1 MKRADNESNQA
12 NKKTLKSRKPLLQD
26 LSSCSTMT
34 PQGRVLEG
42 AGTVAPR
49 VCRCPFGCSRQIDGR
64 YPHAVFCY
72 TCGPRSKHL
81 PEDPCRCAEAGAIC
95 CAADPDNDQDRSAP
109 PLPPQG
115 RFLEGCKAKE
125 MCSTVGGS
133 DEGVHSCSRPGSS
146 PATGTGPSAAGL
158 MEPGKVV
165 WQVKEM
171 RSTWRDFPRD
181 LNAEVEQAF
190 VDGRDGVQYVWPP
203 LGGRYVTQYTI
214 NFHTMQQTNQA
225 SGFQR
230 RVRRLALLAAGEATP
245 AGLDE

>member
-1 MKRADNESNQA
+1 MKRADKESNQA

-34 PQGRVLEG
+34 PQGRFLEG

-125 MCSTVGGS
+125 MCST
-133 DEGVHSCSRPGSS
+133 PSS
-146 PATGTGPSAAGL
+146 YLASAEQRSSNSALLTDSGLPEDSSGALQSQREAPARRLRFKQPAQA
-158 MEPGKVV
+158 
-165 WQVKEM
+165 
-171 RSTWRDFPRD
+171 RSTGGCFSCQR
-181 LNAEVEQAF
+181 A
-190 VDGRDGVQYVWPP
+190 GVV
-203 LGGRYVTQYTI
+203 
-214 NFHTMQQTNQA
+214 
-225 SGFQR
+225 SG
-230 RVRRLALLAAGEATP
+230 
-245 AGLDE
+245 